1 MTKHDKSGYITEHK
15 CLNINQ
21 KRRTIWNGKKIKVND
36 FKLI

>member
-21 KRRTIWNGKKIKVND
+21 KRTIWNGKKIKVND